1 MTASCLAIKWV
12 VDGYDTMLQELDEQA
27 DIIIKKCIDFIFVPV
42 GVGSFAQAVVAHYH
56 SLNRSPAIVAVEPD
70 NAACLKSSLQ
80 AGMVTTIS
88 TGNSLLA
95 GMNCATMTSIALP
108 VLKSGLRA
116 ATTVSDYEAHLAVQ
130 ELELYGVKAGPCGA
144 ATLAALR
151 SLTPRARANLGL
163 NKRSNVVL
171 LCSEGSRKYTIP
183 LDVSADDPV
192 VLTQALVRIDSSNP
206 GLSKNGANEK
216 AVAEFVAA
224 WLAHRGFE
232 VHRLEKHPGRVSVIG
247 VERGSGGGR
256 SLMLNGHVD
265 TVTLDSY
272 EGDPL
277 SGSIRNGSI
286 FGRGSFDMKAGLAA
300 SMVAAVKALM
310 SGIRG
315 NIIVAA
321 VADEEDGSTGTMEL
335 LDAGWRADGAIISE
349 PSHLQVTLSHRG
361 FVWFDVDIVGK
372 AAHGSRPELGVDA
385 IVYAGYFLVELD
397 KYAKALAVGPQHPLL
412 GTGTI
417 HASLISGGEERSSY
431 PALCT
436 IAIER
441 RTVAGETE
449 TLVQKQL
456 HDILDELTARLP
468 GFTYR
473 LRAGL
478 SRSPFEADPENILT
492 KIVLREAENTLG
504 HPPIIRAEP
513 FWTDA
518 ALLAEKG
525 VPVLLFGVDGGGAHA
540 ATEWATIDSIEKV
553 TATLTRVAQNFCQ

>member
-1 MTASCLAIKWV
+1 
-12 VDGYDTMLQELDEQA
+12 
-27 DIIIKKCIDFIFVPV
+27 
-42 GVGSFAQAVVAHYH
+42 
-56 SLNRSPAIVAVEPD
+56 
-70 NAACLKSSLQ
+70 
-80 AGMVTTIS
+80 
-88 TGNSLLA
+88 
-95 GMNCATMTSIALP
+95 
-108 VLKSGLRA
+108 
-116 ATTVSDYEAHLAVQ
+116 
-130 ELELYGVKAGPCGA
+130 
-144 ATLAALR
+144 
-151 SLTPRARANLGL
+151 
-163 NKRSNVVL
+163 
-171 LCSEGSRKYTIP
+171 
-183 LDVSADDPV
+183 
-192 VLTQALVRIDSSNP
+192 
-206 GLSKNGANEK
+206 
-216 AVAEFVAA
+216 
-224 WLAHRGFE
+224 
-232 VHRLEKHPGRVSVIG
+232 
-247 VERGSGGGR
+247 
-256 SLMLNGHVD
+256 MLNGH
-265 TVTLDSY
+265 VTLDSY

-277 SGSIRNGSI
+277 SGSIRNGSV
-286 FGRGSFDMKAGLAA
+286 FGRGSFDMKAGMAA
-300 SMVAAVKALM
+300 SMVAAFKALM

-315 NIIVAA
+315 NMIVAA

-361 FVWFDVDIVGK
+361 FVWFDVDIIGK

-397 KYAKALAVGPQHPLL
+397 KYAKALAVGPQHPLF

-436 IAIER
+436 VAIER
-441 RTVAGETE
+441 RTVAGETGS
-449 TLVQKQL
+449 LVQEQL
-456 HDILDELTARLP
+456 HGILDGLTARLP

-492 KIVLREAENTLG
+492 KIVLREAERTLG

-540 ATEWATIDSIEKV
+540 ATEWATIDSIKKV
-553 TATLTRVAQNFCQ
+553 TATLLRVAQNFCQ